1 MVLANRV
8 TAIAPILFTN
18 RRTIVHLHVHVGVI
32 AMPSPA
38 MFVRCATPRVGA
50 AITALPPSRVGA
62 AITALPP
69 SRVGAAITALPPS
82 RVGGVEEAFVR
93 RSAEAF
99 ALAEQSRPATPAFVP
114 SDLPTIRLRRRAAQ
128 RRGLTPSGHA
138 NAPVLPMLMLS
149 PKRRPTLAGAHAD
162 LPGRLRRQSMRE
174 ELSSPGRTTVLA
186 RMAAHIA
193 KQTQNRD
200 NDEREFSVA
209 PRSEWAA
216 PAAPAVNV
224 EALTS
229 QVIQQLDRRLLA
241 YRERMGRV

>member
-1 MVLANRV
+1 MDRIRRRHSRRERESVHRTMVLANRV

-18 RRTIVHLHVHVGVI
+18 RRTIVHLHVHIGVI

-50 AITALPPSRVGA
+50 AIETLR
-62 AITALPP
+62 T
-69 SRVGAAITALPPS
+69 PS

-128 RRGLTPSGHA
+128 RRGLLPSGHA
-138 NAPVLPMLMLS
+138 NAPVLPMLS

-174 ELSSPGRTTVLA
+174 ELSIPGRTTVLA
-186 RMAAHIA
+186 RMAAPIA

-209 PRSEWAA
+209 PRSGWAA

>member
-8 TAIAPILFTN
+8 TAIATILFTN

-50 AITALPPSRVGA
+50 AIATLRTPSRVGA
-62 AITALPP
+62 AIATLRTP
-69 SRVGAAITALPPS
+69 SRI
-82 RVGGVEEAFVR
+82 GGVEEAFVR

-128 RRGLTPSGHA
+128 RRGLLPSGHA
-138 NAPVLPMLMLS
+138 NAPVLPMPMLS

-174 ELSSPGRTTVLA
+174 ELSIPGRTTVLA
-186 RMAAHIA
+186 RMAAPIA

-209 PRSEWAA
+209 PRSEWVAS
-216 PAAPAVNV
+216 AAPAVNV